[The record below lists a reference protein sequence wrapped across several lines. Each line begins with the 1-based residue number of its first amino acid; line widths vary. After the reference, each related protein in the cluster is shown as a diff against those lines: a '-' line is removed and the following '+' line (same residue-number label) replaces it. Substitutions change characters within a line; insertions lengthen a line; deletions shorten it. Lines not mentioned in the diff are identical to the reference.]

1 MVDDFKISVVI
12 PTFNRKNFL
21 KKAIESVL
29 KQTFSSYEIIVV
41 DNVSSDGTLEMV
53 KKEYPTVKTI
63 VQSIPGVSATRN
75 LGIKKSE
82 GNWIAFLDSDDQW
95 HQEKLKFQVE
105 SIWEDK
111 NKGFLSH
118 TDETWYREKKIV
130 NQKLKHQKRGGFIF
144 EYCLPLCCI
153 SPSSSLVKKEIF
165 DQIGFF
171 DESLEVCED
180 YDFWLRYCSKHP
192 VNFVNKK
199 LTFKFGG
206 HLDQLSKKN
215 WGMDR
220 FRIAALEKLI
230 SSNSLEKDQLEI
242 TAETLMRKISI
253 IVDGAKNRSNQQV
266 FDLYNEKKSFWLAP
280 GSLQCKCT

>member
-1 MVDDFKISVVI
+1 MADEFKISVVI

-95 HQEKLKFQVE
+95 HKEKLKFQVE

-111 NKGFLSH
+111 NKVFLSH
-118 TDETWYREKKIV
+118 TDETWYREKQIV

-220 FRIAALEKLI
+220 FRIVALEKLI
-230 SSNSLEKDQLEI
+230 SSNSLEKDQLEM

-253 IVDGAKNRSNQQV
+253 IVAGAKKRSNQQV
-266 FDLYNEKKSFWLAP
+266 FDLYNKKKIFWLDQ
-280 GSLQCKCT
+280 LQK

>member
-1 MVDDFKISVVI
+1 MVDEFKISVVI

-95 HQEKLKFQVE
+95 HQEKLKSQVE
-105 SIWEDK
+105 SILEDK
-111 NKGFLSH
+111 NKDFLSH
-118 TDETWYREKKIV
+118 TDETRYREKQIV

-199 LTFKFGG
+199 LTFKYGG

-220 FRIAALEKLI
+220 FRIVALEKLI
-230 SSNSLEKDQLEI
+230 SSNSLEKDQLEM

-253 IVDGAKNRSNQQV
+253 IVAGAKKRSNQQV
-266 FDLYNEKKSFWLAP
+266 FDLYNEKKSFWLDH
-280 GSLQCKCT
+280 LQK